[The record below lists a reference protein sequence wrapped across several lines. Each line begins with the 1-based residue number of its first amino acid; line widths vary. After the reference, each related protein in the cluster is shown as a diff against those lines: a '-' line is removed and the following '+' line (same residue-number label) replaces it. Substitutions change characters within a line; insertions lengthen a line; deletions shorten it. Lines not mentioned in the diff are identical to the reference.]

1 MSLWPN
7 LSIYTRKTNS
17 QKPSGVP
24 NVSVSVENV
33 KPEEESDVLF
43 KERGSASTLRHAH
56 LNHNARSVAQLTACA
71 HLVRSASYPCRRA
84 IISANRDR
92 ASIIL

>member
-33 KPEEESDVLF
+33 KPEEESDILF
-43 KERGSASTLRHAH
+43 KERGSASRYVMH